1 MKNKIYDYLIIIVI
15 SLIILAIINFFVFGF
30 NSLDSNIINKKWYH
44 YDFTTGYYDLLIFN
58 NNKIQYNGVN
68 QNKNYESCTTYNYDK
83 KKNTLHLDCGEIIE
97 IYKVNDNSLE
107 LKIDD
112 YDKVFFDTY
121 EDSINYEFKN
131 YFGKNIID
139 YKDEKSQ
146 VTEYSLINSDKLISL
161 MKEKGYSKIVFMG
174 DQCTSIDCTLALDI
188 MEKWIIKSSNVY
200 YFDSNNMNNELI
212 NTISKTVVGFNKD
225 INYYNGVYPKVLIIK
240 NGKIVDKYDIKC
252 TGFNCNS
259 LYKNEF

>member
-1 MKNKIYDYLIIIVI
+1 MKNKIYDYLIIVVI

-30 NSLDSNIINKKWYH
+30 NSIDSNITNKKWYH
-44 YDFTTGYYDLLIFN
+44 YDFVTGYYDLLEIKN
-58 NNKIQYNGVN
+58 DTVELKSYNTT
-68 QNKNYESCTTYNYDK
+68 KNYEKCTVYNYDK
-83 KKNTLHLDCGEIIE
+83 KNNILHLDCREKIE
-97 IYKVNDNSLE
+97 IYKTEKNSLE

-112 YDKVFFDTY
+112 YDKVFFDNY

-131 YFGKNIID
+131 YFGKSVID

-146 VTEYSLINSDKLISL
+146 VTEYSKINGEKLINV

-174 DQCTSIDCTLALDI
+174 NNCSSIDCILALDV

-200 YFDSNNMNNELI
+200 YFDSNELSDTII
-212 NTISKTVVGFNKD
+212 NAISKTITNFNKD
-225 INYYNGVYPKVLIIK
+225 KNYYNGIYPKVLIVK
-240 NGKIVDKYDIKC
+240 NNKIIDSYDIKC
-252 TGFNCNS
+252 SGFNCNS